1 MSHPC
6 GSRPI
11 QARPVSDLFDDMW
24 NGGDV
29 ARAVA
34 LLETAARAG
43 AACVCFPELYPRVG
57 EAELC
62 AAARRLASSWWPA

>member
-1 MSHPC
+1 M
-6 GSRPI
+6 
-11 QARPVSDLFDDMW
+11 SDLFDDMW

-29 ARAVA
+29 ARAVD

-57 EAELC
+57 EAETPRGG
-62 AAARRLASSWWPA
+62 AAPGASSWWPG